1 MEFTEMRDRLMKH
14 FAEMVRDVD
23 HLFEVAVDKDEMW
36 ILYLDSFPAGTN
48 EIYRERREH
57 DCSCCRQFIKTI
69 GNAVVIRNNQIT
81 TIWDF
86 RTDDSTYQPV
96 LDALSNFIKSH
107 VVSDIYVS
115 KFKKIGTLQNYEE
128 LENGKVK
135 EWSHFYLELP
145 DKFVDRSSRSEGDI
159 KGSFR
164 DTRNVFKRSLDE
176 ITMNA
181 IDTILEL
188 INSNTLYKG
197 EEWKGVLGE
206 FKKYKKEYDK
216 LTSDVE
222 RDNYAWEQSVKAGI
236 AIGRIRNY
244 SIGTLLV
251 NVSEEMDLDTAVK
264 KYEQIVAPANYKRP
278 KAIYTKKM
286 LEDAK
291 KTITELGY
299 LDSLQRRFANLDD
312 ITVNNILFSNR
323 DAAKRIVGADDI
335 FGEMEKDVAV
345 NPRKF
350 SKVEEI
356 PVKDFIENILPTAK
370 DIEIYLENKHTPNM
384 VSLIAPKIK
393 NSKTMFKWNNRF
405 SWAYSGNIT
414 DSDITQRVQDAGGR
428 IDGVLRFSH
437 SWNYDG
443 MRNGSLM
450 DLHVF
455 MPGSNQKVEYKNGK
469 EIHDNYGN
477 NERVGWNHRQH
488 LLSGGVQD
496 VDYTDVAPVGYIPV
510 ENTTFPSMDRLKE
523 GVYTFKI
530 HNWNFRNPTTGGFK
544 AEIAFEGQIY
554 RFIRREPLQHKE
566 WITLAKIELKNG
578 HFEIIE
584 MMENDTTPIEIWG
597 LKTNQFVPISA
608 ISYSPNYFDEQ
619 DGIGH
624 KHLFFFLKNCV
635 NPEEPNG
642 YYNEFLKNELL
653 EHKRVFEALGAKCH
667 VEDTEDQLSGI
678 GFSMTK
684 RAELIVKVKGA
695 TERIMKV
702 KF

>member
-1 MEFTEMRDRLMKH
+1 M
-14 FAEMVRDVD
+14 
-23 HLFEVAVDKDEMW
+23 
-36 ILYLDSFPAGTN
+36 
-48 EIYRERREH
+48 
-57 DCSCCRQFIKTI
+57 
-69 GNAVVIRNNQIT
+69 
-81 TIWDF
+81 
-86 RTDDSTYQPV
+86 
-96 LDALSNFIKSH
+96 LDALSSFIKSH
-107 VVSDIYVS
+107 AVSDIFVS

-128 LENGKVK
+128 LENGKVQ
-135 EWSHFYLELP
+135 EWTHFYLELP

-159 KGSFR
+159 KGGFR

-176 ITMNA
+176 ITMDS

-236 AIGRIRNY
+236 AIGRIRNH

-370 DIEIYLENKHTPNM
+370 DIEIYLENKHTSNM

-393 NSKTMFKWNNRF
+393 NSKTMFKWNNGF

-414 DSDITQRVQDAGGR
+414 DSDITQRVQNAGGR

-437 SWNYDG
+437 SWNYEG

-488 LLSGGVQD
+488 LPSGGVQD
-496 VDYTDVAPVGYIPV
+496 VDYVNVAPVGYIPV
-510 ENTTFPSMDRLKE
+510 ENTTFPSIEKLKE
-523 GVYTFKI
+523 GIYTFKI
-530 HNWNFRNPTTGGFK
+530 HNWNFRNPTTGVFK
-544 AEIAFEGQIY
+544 AEIAFDGQVY

-566 WITLAKIELKNG
+566 WITLAKLELKNG

-597 LKTNQFVPISA
+597 LKTNQFIPVSA

-624 KHLFFFLKNCV
+624 RHLFFFLKDCV
-635 NPEEPNG
+635 NTEEPNG
-642 YYNEFLKNELL
+642 YYNEFLKNELA

>member
-1 MEFTEMRDRLMKH
+1 MEFTEMRNKLMEN
-14 FAEMVRDVD
+14 FNEMTKDVD
-23 HLFEVAVDKDEMW
+23 HLFEVAVNKDELW
-36 ILYLDSFPAGTN
+36 NLYLDSFPAGTN
-48 EIYRERREH
+48 EIYRERRWH

-69 GNAVVIRNNQIT
+69 GNVVVIKNGEII

-96 LDALSNFIKSH
+96 LDALSSFIKSH
-107 VVSDIYVS
+107 AVSNIFVS

-128 LENGKVK
+128 LENGKVQ
-135 EWSHFYLELP
+135 EWTHFYLELP

-176 ITMNA
+176 ITMDS

-216 LTSDVE
+216 LISDVE

-236 AIGRIRNY
+236 AIGRIRNH

-278 KAIYTKKM
+278 KAIYTKRM

-350 SKVEEI
+350 SKVDEI

-370 DIEIYLENKHTPNM
+370 DIEIYLENKHTSNM

-393 NSKTMFKWNNRF
+393 NSKTMFKWNNGF

-414 DSDITQRVQDAGGR
+414 DSDITQRVQNAGGR

-437 SWNYDG
+437 SWNYEG

-488 LLSGGVQD
+488 LPSGGVQD
-496 VDYTDVAPVGYIPV
+496 VDYVNVAPVGYIPV
-510 ENTTFPSMDRLKE
+510 ENTTFPSIEKLKE
-523 GVYTFKI
+523 GIYTFKI

-544 AEIAFEGQIY
+544 AEIAFDGQVY

-566 WITLAKIELKNG
+566 WITLAKLELKNG

-597 LKTNQFVPISA
+597 LKTNQFIPVSA

-624 KHLFFFLKNCV
+624 RHLFFFLKDCV
-635 NPEEPNG
+635 NAEEPNG
-642 YYNEFLKNELL
+642 YYNEFLKNELA

-667 VEDTEDQLSGI
+667 VENTEDQLSGI

>member
-1 MEFTEMRDRLMKH
+1 MEFTEMRNKLMEN
-14 FAEMVRDVD
+14 FNEMIKDVD
-23 HLFEVAVDKDEMW
+23 HLFEVAVDKDELW
-36 ILYLDSFPAGTN
+36 NLYLDSFPVGTN
-48 EIYRERREH
+48 DVYRERRWH

-69 GNAVVIRNNQIT
+69 GNIVVIKNGEVI

-96 LDALSNFIKSH
+96 LDALSSFIKSH
-107 VVSDIYVS
+107 AVSDIFVS

-128 LENGKVK
+128 LENGKVQ
-135 EWSHFYLELP
+135 EWTHFYLELP

-176 ITMNA
+176 ITMDA

-222 RDNYAWEQSVKAGI
+222 RDKYAWEQSVKAGI
-236 AIGRIRNY
+236 AIGRIRNH

-323 DAAKRIVGADDI
+323 DAAKRIVGADYI

-350 SKVEEI
+350 SKVDEI
-356 PVKDFIENILPTAK
+356 SATDFIDKVIPTAK
-370 DIEIYLENKHTPNM
+370 EVEVFVENKHDKNF
-384 VSLIAPKIK
+384 VSMIAPCNKEA
-393 NSKTMFKWNNRF
+393 KTMFKWNNGL
-405 SWAYSGNIT
+405 SWAYTGNIT
-414 DSDITQRVQDAGGR
+414 DSDMKQNVKAAGGNV
-428 IDGVLRFSH
+428 DGVLRFSIQ
-437 SWNYDG
+437 WNESGKD
-443 MRNGSLM
+443 NS
-450 DLHVF
+450 DLDAHCIEPTSNEIYF
-455 MPGSNQKVEYKNGK
+455 GNCRKPEISKLGGQLDIDITQPIRQMPGKAS
-469 EIHDNYGN
+469 
-477 NERVGWNHRQH
+477 
-488 LLSGGVQD
+488 
-496 VDYTDVAPVGYIPV
+496 V
-510 ENTTFPSMDRLKE
+510 ENITWLDKSRMKP
-523 GVYTFKI
+523 GVYKFFVNQYEARGSK
-530 HNWNFRNPTTGGFK
+530 GFK
-544 AEIAFEGQIY
+544 AEVEFDGEIYSFEYNHPVRGNVQVAEVTMDNNGNFTI
-554 RFIRREPLQHKE
+554 KE
-566 WITLAKIELKNG
+566 KLSGNSTISSRN
-578 HFEIIE
+578 
-584 MMENDTTPIEIWG
+584 IWG
-597 LKTNQFVPISA
+597 VNTNQFVPVSV

-624 KHLFFFLKNCV
+624 RHLFFFLKDCV
-635 NPEEPNG
+635 NTEEPNG
-642 YYNEFLKNELL
+642 YYNEFLKNELA

>member
-1 MEFTEMRDRLMKH
+1 MEFTEMRNKLMEN
-14 FAEMVRDVD
+14 FNEMTKDVD
-23 HLFEVAVDKDEMW
+23 HLFEVAVNKDELW
-36 ILYLDSFPAGTN
+36 NLYLDSFPAGTN
-48 EIYRERREH
+48 EIYRERRWH

-69 GNAVVIRNNQIT
+69 GNVVVIKNGEII

-96 LDALSNFIKSH
+96 LDALSSFIKSH
-107 VVSDIYVS
+107 AVSNIFVS

-128 LENGKVK
+128 LENGKVQ
-135 EWSHFYLELP
+135 EWTHFYLELP

-176 ITMNA
+176 ITMDS

-216 LTSDVE
+216 LISDVE

-236 AIGRIRNY
+236 AIGRIRNH

-278 KAIYTKKM
+278 KAIYTKRM

-350 SKVEEI
+350 SKVDEI

-370 DIEIYLENKHTPNM
+370 DIEIYLENKHTSNM

-393 NSKTMFKWNNRF
+393 NSKTMFKWNNGF

-414 DSDITQRVQDAGGR
+414 DSDITQRVQNAGGR

-437 SWNYDG
+437 SWNYEG

-488 LLSGGVQD
+488 LPSGGVQD
-496 VDYTDVAPVGYIPV
+496 VDYVNVAPVGYIPV
-510 ENTTFPSMDRLKE
+510 ENTTFPSIEKLKE
-523 GVYTFKI
+523 GIYTFKI

-544 AEIAFEGQIY
+544 AEIAFDGQVY

-566 WITLAKIELKNG
+566 WITLAKLELKNG

-597 LKTNQFVPISA
+597 LKTNQFIPVSA

-624 KHLFFFLKNCV
+624 RHLFFFLKDCV
-635 NPEEPNG
+635 NAEEPNG
-642 YYNEFLKNELL
+642 YYNEFLKNELA
-653 EHKRVFEALGAKCH
+653 EHKRVFEALGEKCH
-667 VEDTEDQLSGI
+667 VENTEDQLSGI